1 VPGAPAEETRPSPLT
16 SVPAATDAENK
27 VVQLVT
33 PEGSAG
39 TPPEEPPRPPSGPR
53 PALKRVK

>member
-1 VPGAPAEETRPSPLT
+1 LS
-16 SVPAATDAENK
+16 SVPAAGGAGEDDPK

-33 PEGSAG
+33 PEPAAPDNNPDG
-39 TPPEEPPRPPSGPR
+39 PPRPPSGPR

>member
-1 VPGAPAEETRPSPLT
+1 
-16 SVPAATDAENK
+16 

-33 PEGSAG
+33 PDPSGADG
-39 TPPEEPPRPPSGPR
+39 PDGEPPRPPSGPR